1 MLWHRAPWGG
11 QRPSLADYVMVTGL
25 RLRLQRGCSV
35 RGWGLTAWGRGLRSG
50 GSRAVGRGGARAE
63 GVNVVGSSGNRVGW

>member
-1 MLWHRAPWGG
+1 MLSPAVASAPGAACGIGAPWNG

-50 GSRAVGRGGARAE
+50 GARAVGA
-63 GVNVVGSSGNRVGW
+63 